1 MPEGI
6 TERIWI
12 IGASSGI
19 GAAVAQAYAKR
30 GARVIVSA
38 RSEAPLRQLAQS
50 IGAQPVACDVGD
62 RASLEAAAD
71 AIAAGGPLD
80 RILHLAAL
88 YDPGLIAE
96 LDPEKAAQLVQV
108 NLMGT
113 FHVAQ
118 IGPRLL
124 REGGQLALCGSV
136 AGYIG
141 LPKGQIYSA
150 TKAAVISLTESLRVE
165 RKDRDIRLISPGFV
179 KTPMTAMNDFDMPA
193 VISPEAAAD
202 AILRGLDRSGFEIHF
217 PRRLTYALKLL
228 RLLPYRASLALTA
241 RLIR

>member
-1 MPEGI
+1 MPEKI

-30 GARVIVSA
+30 GAQVIVSA

-96 LDPEKAAQLVQV
+96 LDPVKAAQLVQV

>member
-30 GARVIVSA
+30 GAQVIVSA

>member
-1 MPEGI
+1 MPEKI

-30 GARVIVSA
+30 GAQVIVSA

-165 RKDRDIRLISPGFV
+165 RRDRDIRLISPGFV

>member
-6 TERIWI
+6 TERIWV

-19 GAAVAQAYAKR
+19 GAAVARAYAKR
-30 GARVIVSA
+30 GAHVIVSA

-80 RILHLAAL
+80 RIVHLAAL
-88 YDPGLIAE
+88 YDPGLIGE
-96 LDPEKAAQLVQV
+96 LDPVKAAQLVQV

-124 REGGQLALCGSV
+124 REDGQLALCGSV

-228 RLLPYRASLALTA
+228 RLLPYPASLALTA

>member
-30 GARVIVSA
+30 GAQVIVSA

-96 LDPEKAAQLVQV
+96 LDPVKAAQLVQV

>member
-30 GARVIVSA
+30 GAQVIVSA

-80 RILHLAAL
+80 RIVHLAAL

-96 LDPEKAAQLVQV
+96 LDPVKAAQLVQV

-165 RKDRDIRLISPGFV
+165 RRDRDIRLISPGFV
-179 KTPMTAMNDFDMPA
+179 RTPMTAMNDFDMPA